1 MRIAVPVQN
10 GMVVPT
16 FEETT
21 TFKLYDVENG
31 QVTREL
37 TMSAGGTGAE
47 LLTDFLRSAGVRLLL
62 CPPIPGKTIAL
73 LDEKGV
79 MFQWGILGKADQMVQ
94 EYLANQLA
102 LRKNPGCAS
111 GGCGDG
117 SCDCGDDCSS
127 CAWE

>member
-10 GMVVPT
+10 ELVTPS

-21 TFKLYDVENG
+21 TFKLYDVENN
-31 QVTREL
+31 QVTWEL
-37 TMSAGGTGAE
+37 VMAAGGTGTEA
-47 LLTDFLRSAGVRLLL
+47 LTDFLKAAGVNLLL
-62 CPPIPGKTIAL
+62 CAAIAGKTIAM

-79 MFQWGILGKADQMVQ
+79 MFQWGILGKADQMVR

-111 GGCGDG
+111 GNCGDG
-117 SCDCGDDCSS
+117 CNCGDDCSG
-127 CAWE
+127 CGWE